1 MFAYPTQ
8 AYYPQPTLDDFFS
21 SSYATVPHSHP
32 VDYLS
37 LLAARQEQEKLEQT
51 RHRQAEL
58 VAYLESEHLRR
69 RRQLALQR
77 ALQEEQER
85 LRLEYEVQQA
95 LAYRA
100 ALVRRAQEEA
110 EARRQRQL
118 ALSATMA
125 RRRAA
130 VEQARRRAVVVAAE
144 GGKRRRNLEASRQCQ
159 ALESCPA
166 AFLQQ
171 LFGLHDASEV
181 GQHEHVNPPAVAT
194 APSPANKFPPSCL
207 SSAKPISP
215 AVEAPADPACFLQ
228 LLFSLGGC
236 DEAQPDQVKKPE
248 VAAPTLQQSL
258 PSVVHTKPPAPPS
271 EASSDASSDSS
282 ALSDAASVL
291 QRHFRRHLA
300 RRNALS
306 ALHTLSSDFESHQSA
321 FSAPST
327 LTFQPSHPAT
337 PAADVLRPS
346 TPSLAFGK
354 PNTPFLE
361 YENFLVQLLSK
372 IDEVQSGGDR
382 FVKKARKELVKK
394 VEAELGRLDGM
405 KERAWEEQSQSEEEV
420 AKEVTPETPAEEIPA
435 AKTTHASE
443 PSADIHSLSPSLS
456 TATMDSLHILP
467 ADASAPTLPTNSS
480 SPTAATPRAQSATDR
495 SPSYPLVPSQSA
507 TQSED
512 FVISTARPTAPG
524 ATTLSAFAASPTA
537 DPSPPKSATTAVKP
551 PSRPSSRAST
561 LSASSDGSS
570 QVDTAVQEILKRA
583 AELGDEVRRLEEAE
597 TDALDQ
603 VVTATPATNN
613 EAATDNNPV
622 CAAAYHGDVTAG
634 ENSAK
639 KEADERE
646 DISDAETEGF
656 EVV

>member
-21 SSYATVPHSHP
+21 SSTATTPHSYP
-32 VDYLS
+32 TDYLS
-37 LLAARQEQEKLEQT
+37 LLAVRQEQEELKQT

-69 RRQLALQR
+69 RRQLVLQR

-85 LRLEYEVQQA
+85 RRLEYEVQQA

-100 ALVRRAQEEA
+100 ALIRRAQEEA
-110 EARRQRQL
+110 EGRRQRQL
-118 ALSATMA
+118 AVSTAVA

-130 VEQARRRAVVVAAE
+130 VEQARRRAVAVAAE

-207 SSAKPISP
+207 SSAQPISP
-215 AVEAPADPACFLQ
+215 ALEAPADPACFLQ
-228 LLFSLGGC
+228 LLFGLGDC

-258 PSVVHTKPPAPPS
+258 PSVTPPLSATPPLS
-271 EASSDASSDSS
+271 SS
-282 ALSDAASVL
+282 A
-291 QRHFRRHLA
+291 
-300 RRNALS
+300 
-306 ALHTLSSDFESHQSA
+306 TSDFESHQSS

-337 PAADVLRPS
+337 PAADGSRPS
-346 TPSLAFGK
+346 TPPLTFGK
-354 PNTPFLE
+354 PNASFLE

-382 FVKKARKELVKK
+382 TVKKARKELVKE
-394 VEAELGRLDGM
+394 VEAELARLDRM
-405 KERAWEEQSQSEEEV
+405 KDKAWEAQSQHEHDEEET
-420 AKEVTPETPAEEIPA
+420 AKEVTPEAPVENTPA
-435 AKTTHASE
+435 AKSTDVSENTADLLTPAS
-443 PSADIHSLSPSLS
+443 SLSMDPV
-456 TATMDSLHILP
+456 DSL
-467 ADASAPTLPTNSS
+467 PTLPAEVSVPAATTSAAQPASHPSTSSATTSPQQAKQVDDPVFSAKHSTLSETS
-480 SPTAATPRAQSATDR
+480 SP
-495 SPSYPLVPSQSA
+495 
-507 TQSED
+507 
-512 FVISTARPTAPG
+512 STT
-524 ATTLSAFAASPTA
+524 AASPTI
-537 DPSPPKSATTAVKP
+537 DFTPPEIATATALDP

-561 LSASSDGSS
+561 RSASSSS
-570 QVDTAVQEILKRA
+570 DTSTRADNAVEEVLKRA
-583 AELGDEVRRLEEAE
+583 PELGEEVRRLEEEEVRDVEEVVEATPVADEGTRPAVIPGNAVQHPGDAAIGGHSAKKGAEEKEAISEAE
-597 TDALDQ
+597 TDD
-603 VVTATPATNN
+603 
-613 EAATDNNPV
+613 
-622 CAAAYHGDVTAG
+622 
-634 ENSAK
+634 
-639 KEADERE
+639 
-646 DISDAETEGF
+646 F